1 MEEERLPNGLV
12 CHDASLTED
21 EAIKLYNRDQLLWM
35 RLSPT
40 EPITFSHQTINQQY
54 EQDPAFFSN
63 HFSVENPCQHDPKHL
78 TPSAVFGKNT
88 TDSISTDSGAYY
100 VSSILQRNSNALS
113 RFFESVPFA
122 KAPFLKDAYHDDGAW
137 LFFGYN
143 PILEEQH
150 EDNISNTSSSTSS
163 TISSTNSAS
172 TSSSTRGTKRKKNSI
187 KKNST
192 PPISGRPEHTDKV
205 QHSGTW
211 HVQLSGTKTWYVRPL
226 KSASEWMSNP
236 PNLKAKPGACQ
247 KNSSTRLRICVQPGD
262 LLVINTRAW
271 WHQTEIDSQ
280 KSLELVVAK
289 GQKKR
294 RSKGKKNEKDTSLK
308 SNASALSIS
317 YARDFYLDGKPKKEM
332 KESNSSSEDLNEDPA
347 KTNDRTLDPRLI
359 AKTMVY
365 NGELAV
371 VEEDLPENLPRS
383 RDPNCELCVCE
394 VEGEEMMCMLATR
407 DIYIGEPFSIKV
419 EDDEDADDMEEWEL
433 NTTTGEMT
441 RILPEELNQVE

>member
-21 EAIKLYNRDQLLWM
+21 EAIKLYNRDQLLWI
-35 RLSPT
+35 RLSPKDA
-40 EPITFSHQTINQQY
+40 ITFSHQTISQQY

-78 TPSAVFGKNT
+78 TPSAVFGKKFE
-88 TDSISTDSGAYY
+88 DISTDSGAYY
-100 VSSILQRNSNALS
+100 VSSILQRNAIALS
-113 RFFESVPFA
+113 RFFQSVPFA
-122 KAPFLKDAYHDDGAW
+122 KAPFLKEAYHDDGAW

-143 PILEEQH
+143 PILKEQH
-150 EDNISNTSSSTSS
+150 EDNISNASS
-163 TISSTNSAS
+163 S
-172 TSSSTRGTKRKKNSI
+172 TSSSTRGTKRKK
-187 KKNST
+187 KNNTTKIST

-271 WHQTEIDSQ
+271 WHQTEIDPQ
-280 KSLELVVAK
+280 KSSELVAK
-289 GQKKR
+289 RQKKR
-294 RSKGKKNEKDTSLK
+294 RKKGKKNEKETAS
-308 SNASALSIS
+308 SALSIS
-317 YARDFYLDGKPKKEM
+317 YARDFYLDGKPKKEK
-332 KESNSSSEDLNEDPA
+332 KESNCSSENPEEDPSKDSDEISDNDSNEDPG
-347 KTNDRTLDPRLI
+347 KTNDQTLDPRLI

-383 RDPNCELCVCE
+383 RAPNCELCVCE

-419 EDDEDADDMEEWEL
+419 EDDEDAEDMEEWEL

-441 RILPEELNQVE
+441 RILPGE